1 MPEALA
7 PNSPD
12 LLIHARWIA
21 QVHDFTLL
29 ENHALV
35 IQGGRI
41 TDILPSSRARAAC
54 SPRETVDLGEHLL
67 IPGLINLHTH
77 AAMSLMRGLA
87 DDLPLMTWL
96 QEHIWPAEATHV
108 SAQFVYEGTRLAC
121 AEMLKGGI
129 TCFNDMYFFPEAAAA
144 AAQEMGMRAVL
155 GIIAIDFPSRY
166 ASDVE
171 DYLTKGLATRD
182 QWQHSPLLHFS
193 LAPHAPYTVGDS
205 GFERIRTLA
214 AQLEL
219 PIHLHIHE
227 TREELDKHRAQHGC
241 SPLQRLER
249 LGLLGPQTIGV
260 HAVHL
265 DEPDLERLA
274 RYGCHIA
281 HCPTSNLKLASGI
294 APVTAMQER
303 GINVGLGTDG
313 AASNNR
319 LDLLQEMRLA
329 SLLAKGTSGKAESL
343 PAWEALRMATLNAAT
358 ALGLEAETG
367 SIRIGKRADLCA
379 IDLGR
384 LELAPCFDPISHLIH
399 CTSRDDVSHVWV
411 NGKCCVSNRTLRNI
425 DEASLK
431 NSARLWQNRIRSSLN
446 IVS

>member
-1 MPEALA
+1 MPEA
-7 PNSPD
+7 NSPNQPD
-12 LLIHARWIA
+12 ALIHARWIA
-21 QVHDFTLL
+21 QVHDRTLL
-29 ENHALV
+29 ENHAV
-35 IQGGRI
+35 AISGGRI
-41 TDILPSSRARAAC
+41 TDILPSALARERY
-54 SPRETVDLGEHLL
+54 SPGETVELGEHLL

-96 QEHIWPAEATHV
+96 QQHIWPAEAAHV
-108 SAQFVYEGTRLAC
+108 SPQFVLDGTRLAC

-144 AAQEMGMRAVL
+144 AAQEMGMRAML
-155 GIIAIDFPSRY
+155 GIIAIDFPSSY

-227 TREELDKHRAQHGC
+227 TREELENHRIQHGC
-241 SPLQRLER
+241 SPLHRLER

-260 HAVHL
+260 HGVHV
-265 DEPDLERLA
+265 DETDLERLA
-274 RYGCHIA
+274 RHGCHIA

-294 APVTAMQER
+294 APITAMLEL

-319 LDLLQEMRLA
+319 LDMLQEMRLA
-329 SLLAKGTSGKAESL
+329 SLLAKGVSGRAESI
-343 PAWEALRMATLNAAT
+343 PAWDALRMATLHGAA
-358 ALGLEAETG
+358 ALGLEPETG
-367 SIRIGKRADLCA
+367 SITIGKMADLCA
-379 IDLGR
+379 VHMER
-384 LELAPCFDPISHLIH
+384 LELTPCFDPVSHLVY
-399 CTSRDDVSHVWV
+399 CAGRDDVSHVWV
-411 NGKCCVSNRTLRNI
+411 NGKCCVSNRTLMNI
-425 DEASLK
+425 DEAGLK
-431 NSARLWQNRIRSSLN
+431 NSARLWQNRIRSSLK